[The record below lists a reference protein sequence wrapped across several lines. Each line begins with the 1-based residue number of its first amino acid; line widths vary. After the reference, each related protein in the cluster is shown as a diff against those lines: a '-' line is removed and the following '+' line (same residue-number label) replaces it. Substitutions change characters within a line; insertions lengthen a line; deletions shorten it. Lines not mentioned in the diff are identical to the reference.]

1 MQNRAGLIRVL
12 IVVGIIALGVLQLRG
27 LAFGPNINGHRF
39 VGVNTSS
46 HSGNGF
52 SFVIFDEP
60 YLELVDSGSHDWVAC
75 GYLSEAIRQRIE
87 SVTTD
92 RVADGHYELMLSRS
106 GNNYM
111 AYLRSE
117 GRVTYLRGFPDLGG
131 AEPDS
136 DEATVCMP
144 RPEA

>member
-1 MQNRAGLIRVL
+1 MQNRAGLIRGL
-12 IVVGIIALGVLQLRG
+12 IVVGIIALGVLHLRG

-39 VGVNTSS
+39 IGVNTSS

-60 YLELVDSGSHDWVAC
+60 YLELVSSGSHDWVAC
-75 GYLSEAIRQRIE
+75 ECLSEAIRQRVE

-92 RVADGHYELMLSRS
+92 WVVDGHYELMLRRS

-111 AYLRSE
+111 AYLRSA
-117 GRVTYLRGFPDLGG
+117 GLVIYLKGFADFAGD
-131 AEPDS
+131 EPDFE
-136 DEATVCMP
+136 EATVCTA
-144 RPEA
+144 RP

>member
-1 MQNRAGLIRVL
+1 MSIKQRVVPLLWAVVVVFIAL
-12 IVVGIIALGVLQLRG
+12 IVLEWAGFFAV
-27 LAFGPNINGHRF
+27 GPNINGHRF
-39 VGVNTSS
+39 VGVNTSY

-87 SVTTD
+87 SATTE
-92 RVADGHYELMLSRS
+92 RVVDGHYELMLSRS
-106 GNNYM
+106 GNNYI

-117 GRVTYLRGFPDLGG
+117 GRVTYLKGFPDFGG

-136 DEATVCMP
+136 DEATVCT
-144 RPEA
+144 R